1 VTTRERE
8 LQAPHRRLDPGP
20 RILEKAAVAA
30 YRGVAAG
37 LGRIPPGP
45 PRAVMARVSQ
55 LSYLLW
61 AKKRRWSNRNF
72 GHVLGLPADHRDV
85 RKLALAAYA
94 EYGRYLVDLM
104 RLPSRSADEIDHVA
118 GDLDMDAVTR
128 ARAASPGGTILA
140 AAHFGNNEAVVASL
154 AHHGLPITVVADD
167 TSFPELFE
175 LLSRQRESWGVSV
188 IAWRNLRGVFNVLK
202 RREMLALL
210 VDWGYRADGIP
221 VKFFDAWTTLP
232 AGPAVLAAKTKSQ
245 IVAVRI
251 GRDDDRKYTVAWSDP
266 INVASTEPAELQ
278 RATQAVAD
286 EMAKTIAADPVL
298 WYSFKPVW
306 PASAE
311 EAEDLERRARA
322 MQAGQPDPGHARNR
336 PRDEAELESGAS

>member
-1 VTTRERE
+1 MTARERE
-8 LQAPHRRLDPGP
+8 LQAPHRRLDRGP
-20 RILEKAAVAA
+20 RILEKAGVAA
-30 YRGVAAG
+30 YRGVAAV
-37 LGRIPPGP
+37 LGRLPAGP

-55 LSYLLW
+55 LSYLVW
-61 AKKRRWSNRNF
+61 SKKRRWSNRNF
-72 GHVLGLPADHRDV
+72 GHVLGLPPDHPEV

-94 EYGRYLVDLM
+94 EYGRYLVELM
-104 RLPSRSADEIDHVA
+104 RLPSRSPEEIDHVA
-118 GDLDMDAVTR
+118 GDFDMAAVNR

-154 AHHGLPITVVADD
+154 ARHGLPITVVADD

-175 LLSRQRESWGVSV
+175 LLSAQRESWGVSV

-202 RREMLALL
+202 RRELLALL

-221 VKFFDAWTTLP
+221 VKLFGAWTTLP
-232 AGPAVLAAKTKSQ
+232 AGPAVLAAKTNSQ
-245 IVAVRI
+245 IVGIRIARTADGKYAVS
-251 GRDDDRKYTVAWSDP
+251 WSDP
-266 INVASTEPAELQ
+266 INVASTDPAELQ
-278 RATQAVAD
+278 RATQAIAD
-286 EMAKTIAADPVL
+286 EIAVTIAADPVM

-311 EAEDLERRARA
+311 EAEDLEQRARA

-336 PRDEAELESGAS
+336 PRDEAELESGGP